1 MSETTVTAVAITQTE
16 WRSLLRLGELRIA
29 CRRIHKVEIPP
40 TPKERDRLFSW
51 APTTEIGDANDTL
64 VIELVDNWSEQSRRH
79 PSQPTEILV
88 IELNSV
94 SAHHAVNVESHA
106 YFSDDAAKEGIEL
119 SEGRYESTW
128 LGWVGQQES
137 ATYLAAAETL
147 IRSFGIPVDLH
158 RKRSDGYH
166 WLDIIELARNSKIS
180 IKAKPR
186 HIEDLLRSV
195 RQISNAAAGVHST
208 ASFTLAVNIE
218 WVVARLGKD
227 PLRKKGLRTV
237 LEEALDVGRN
247 VDWSIDTTSC
257 EPVARAVEALAEA
270 FPRSYTPDISPE
282 MVVLTNR
289 LIMAA
294 KEQSLSPID
303 VSIAIGHLLASDGT
317 ESAATLCAAISG
329 VLGLTM
335 TRRLCRAL
343 GAINPTALEWS

>member
-1 MSETTVTAVAITQTE
+1 MRTIHRINLPVYTVATTIHPDAEFSPGAAPGDDREPVRLMSSTTRANESKLVLNETV
-16 WRSLLRLGELRIA
+16 RIA
-29 CRRIHKVEIPP
+29 KRGSLSH
-40 TPKERDRLFSW
+40 
-51 APTTEIGDANDTL
+51 
-64 VIELVDNWSEQSRRH
+64 
-79 PSQPTEILV
+79 PTEILV

-147 IRSFGIPVDLH
+147 IRIFGIPVDLH
-158 RKRSDGYH
+158 RKRTDGYH

-208 ASFTLAVNIE
+208 ASCALAVNIE
-218 WVVARLGKD
+218 WVVTRLGKD

-247 VDWSIDTTSC
+247 VDWSIDPTSC

-303 VSIAIGHLLASDGT
+303 VSVAIDIFSH
-317 ESAATLCAAISG
+317 
-329 VLGLTM
+329 
-335 TRRLCRAL
+335 
-343 GAINPTALEWS
+343 PTALSLPQHFVLQFQEYLVSQ